1 MGMSGARVA
10 PEGATAVAGSHRP
23 GITGVAPRPE
33 DVPRWDHQYPFNAF
47 HRASTRELRLLRAP
61 PGKRVGVP
69 GHRQYDYDSYAEA
82 ALTYAGTIWET
93 VFSRWMFWLYMVVYA
108 LVLAANSIW
117 YDNTYIKLMRL
128 EPWITTTLL
137 NISVFTVTF
146 YNASVYGLYRQRYN
160 EIFKLNGAMTA
171 VSALCY
177 RMVHSNYDK
186 AFALLR
192 YANSM
197 IFVNYS
203 LMEGPMTDVKWARMQ
218 ERSLLD
224 GEEVAMLQ
232 QAGGNY
238 STILLSWAVEIVR
251 GAVEVGLLV
260 DMDMVA
266 YLATVRGLT
275 AKQIGHS
282 RLQVPK
288 PYHHVMWLCMQLFL
302 VTCIWRAGNNWNAA
316 MRGQCDAATDL
327 GDNMNPCLWTG
338 AIAIVWSWFTIV
350 VVFGLYRVAVCLSD
364 PFGEDST
371 DYDLSTDLD
380 GLWQE
385 SLRVLQLTAKGT
397 PPAAVSAKF
406 APLKGP

>member
-117 YDNTYIKLMRL
+117 
-128 EPWITTTLL
+128 
-137 NISVFTVTF
+137 
-146 YNASVYGLYRQRYN
+146 RYN

-203 LMEGPMTDVKWARMQ
+203 LMEGPMTDV
-218 ERSLLD
+218 
-224 GEEVAMLQ
+224 
-232 QAGGNY
+232 N
-238 STILLSWAVEIVR
+238 TILLSWAVEIVR

-288 PYHHVMWLCMQLFL
+288 PYHHV
-302 VTCIWRAGNNWNAA
+302 N
-316 MRGQCDAATDL
+316 CDAATDL

-385 SLRVLQLTAKGT
+385 SLRVAAADRQGHATRGRERQVCAAQGSVRRRWRSVSQDSGGARRSSTARPSDRVGQHQGPVMPGMQSLYT
-397 PPAAVSAKF
+397 IHCGG
-406 APLKGP
+406 APSSWAT